1 MLITNF
7 ILTFVFINK
16 FNNDRVMITREE
28 FKRLAGVKFRDEHTN
43 IECLDNLNL
52 LYREEIKDLP
62 DNFKVL
68 GYTDLRYSGI
78 TKLPKGLEVEEWLNI
93 SETEI
98 EELPED
104 TILGGGLSVGEMIR
118 PFSFP
123 KVLKVNGYFNCK
135 NTAIKKMPEEL
146 YVIGTCDFSGSTFD
160 KLPKVMEVGESLLLK
175 NTPIT
180 ELPEGIKEV
189 YGNLDISDTKV
200 TKLNDNLVV
209 YEHLKFANTLIKE
222 LPEGLIIGNMLNL
235 LNTNLYDY
243 SNLHKVCSKIFVN
256 KWKYEDIKD
265 VLPKHTKDKLWEK
278 SDKLIVTFEPNYKGA
293 YLFKNENGKYI
304 KADDIFG
311 KIVEQRGNVYH
322 INVYGTEEITY
333 LVTDGKGK
341 WSHGETLKEAKAD
354 LIYKITN
361 RDKSDYENLSLD
373 NELSFEEAITCYRV
387 ITGACSFGTKD
398 FIKNRLGKNKKEVY
412 TIKEIIDLTEGEYGN
427 KVFKDFFCKS

>member
-16 FNNDRVMITREE
+16 FNNNRIMITREE
-28 FKRLAGVKFRDEHTN
+28 FKRLAGIEIRDEHTN

-52 LYREEIKDLP
+52 LYKEDITELP
-62 DNFKVL
+62 DNLKVI

-146 YVIGTCDFSGSTFD
+146 YVKGSYNLSKSTFD
-160 KLPKVMEVGESLLLK
+160 KLPKVMEVGESLILQS
-175 NTPIT
+175 TPIT
-180 ELPEGIKEV
+180 EFPECIKEV
-189 YGNLDISDTKV
+189 YGELDISNTKI

-209 YEHLKFANTLIKE
+209 YEHLKFANTQIEE
-222 LPEGLIIGNMLNL
+222 LPEGLIIGNL
-235 LNTNLYDY
+235 LYLYKTKLYDY
-243 SNLHKVCSKIFVN
+243 SNLHKVCSKILLY
-256 KWKYEDIKD
+256 KWKYEEIKD
-265 VLPKHTKDKLWEK
+265 ILPKHSKDNLWVN
-278 SDKLIVTFEPNYKGA
+278 SDKMIITFKPNYKGA
-293 YLFKNENGKYI
+293 YLFENESGKYI
-304 KADDIFG
+304 KADEIFG

-322 INVYGTEEITY
+322 IDIYGEGDITY
-333 LVTDGKGK
+333 LVTDGEGH
-341 WSHGETLKEAKAD
+341 WAHGGTLEEAKDD
-354 LIYKITN
+354 LLYKITDRN
-361 RDKSDYENLSLD
+361 KREYKDLTLD
-373 NELSFEEAITCYRV
+373 SKLSFKEAIVCYRV
-387 ITGACSFGTKD
+387 ITGACSFGTRD
-398 FIKNRLGKNKKEVY
+398 FIENRLGENKKEVY
-412 TIKEIIDLTEGEYGN
+412 TISEIIDLTEGEYGN
-427 KVFKDFFCKS
+427 KEFRKFFCKS